1 MSQHQPSV
9 AEEQVAYADW
19 LQWGT
24 LVGFIALLGAFAVY
38 LFGFADPHV
47 SHDQLSHLWGLPL
60 AEYLQATGHHN
71 GWSWLR
77 MLGKSDY
84 LNYVG
89 IVILSGISL
98 VCYLRVLPFFLRS
111 KEPVFV
117 AIIVLEVLLILLAA
131 SGVLVAGH

>member
-1 MSQHQPSV
+1 MSQDKHNVSP
-9 AEEQVAYADW
+9 EQVAYANW

-24 LVGFIALLGAFAVY
+24 LIGLIALLGAFAVY
-38 LFGFADPHV
+38 LFGMAEPHV
-47 SHDQLSHLWGLPL
+47 SHDRLAHLWSQPL
-60 AEYLQATGHHN
+60 AEYLRATGAPT
-71 GWSWLR
+71 GWSWVA
-77 MLGKSDY
+77 MVGKGDY

-98 VCYLRVLPFFLRS
+98 VCYLRVLPFFARS

-117 AIIVLEVLLILLAA
+117 AIIVLEVLLIVLAA